1 MTNRAALVA
10 AILGSGLI
18 MATPSSVVTPLAQA
32 KTGQVVP
39 LSDQDR
45 SEIQALVAGYGRA
58 LGTCAAEDYA
68 RLFAEPDGYF
78 ASGPRGKVVGH
89 DRLVALVMSEPFCH
103 DNSERR
109 SRNIPPAIDIQASV
123 DGAIGRAALANNA
136 GRYEDVYVKTPRGWK
151 FKARTYVSPQEETA
165 NLTAQDFIDIRR
177 LAGNDSDHFDDVW
190 TNAPEGRRFKSAGI
204 VIQPAP
210 EGASGRAHLKND
222 SGSYE
227 DVYVK
232 TPHGWRFKS
241 RAYVAEGQ

>member
-1 MTNRAALVA
+1 MTNRAALLT
-10 AILGSGLI
+10 AILGSVVTV
-18 MATPSSVVTPLAQA
+18 ATPWLVATPLAQA
-32 KTGQVVP
+32 KSGQVLP

-89 DRLVALVMSEPFCH
+89 DRLVALVLSEPFCH

-136 GRYEDVYVKTPRGWK
+136 GR
-151 FKARTYVSPQEETA
+151 
-165 NLTAQDFIDIRR
+165 
-177 LAGNDSDHFDDVW
+177 
-190 TNAPEGRRFKSAGI
+190 
-204 VIQPAP
+204 
-210 EGASGRAHLKND
+210 
-222 SGSYE
+222 
-227 DVYVK
+227 
-232 TPHGWRFKS
+232 
-241 RAYVAEGQ
+241 